1 MQQNKKPT
9 YTIAKCQMAEVS
21 GVGLKVGSVVCLAYT
36 SGHLAPG
43 CTPGQDPQMQ
53 LPGTKNPGFRVG
65 KKRAKKVR
73 QTRVETGAY
82 QKDARCPRTDTHS
95 IKQPFVWLQNDTVNR
110 WKK

>member
-9 YTIAKCQMAEVS
+9 YTMAKCQRAEVS

-53 LPGTKNPGFRVG
+53 LPVGADCTKNPGFRVG
-65 KKRAKKVR
+65 KNRLK
-73 QTRVETGAY
+73 TG
-82 QKDARCPRTDTHS
+82 
-95 IKQPFVWLQNDTVNR
+95 
-110 WKK
+110 